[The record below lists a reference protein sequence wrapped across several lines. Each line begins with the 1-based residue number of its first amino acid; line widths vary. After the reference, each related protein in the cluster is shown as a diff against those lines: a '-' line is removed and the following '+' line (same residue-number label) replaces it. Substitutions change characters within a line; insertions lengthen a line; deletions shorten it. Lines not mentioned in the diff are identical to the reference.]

1 VLDGAVKEEIAR
13 EIAALYDA
21 GRLGPREYNYYP
33 EKWREPYL
41 ARRRA
46 CGWGLYGLL
55 GIGRGDKDRMH
66 AQHRRNFLF
75 FDAPVGLIFSID
87 RDMEQGS
94 WLDYGMFL
102 QNIMIAARPFG
113 LETCPQAAFLN
124 FHDMLQKRMGI
135 PAEQMI
141 VCGMSLGYPDP
152 SEKVN
157 GFSPERLKVDEF
169 VTWVEELR

>member
-1 VLDGAVKEEIAR
+1 
-13 EIAALYDA
+13 
-21 GRLGPREYNYYP
+21 
-33 EKWREPYL
+33 
-41 ARRRA
+41 
-46 CGWGLYGLL
+46 
-55 GIGRGDKDRMH
+55 MH

-87 RDMEQGS
+87 RDLEQGS

-102 QNIMIAARPFG
+102 QSIMIAARPFG

-124 FHDMLQKRMGI
+124 FHEVLQERIGI

-157 GFSPERLKVDEF
+157 GFTPERIGVEEF
-169 VTWVEELR
+169 VTWVEALVSDPPGQTP